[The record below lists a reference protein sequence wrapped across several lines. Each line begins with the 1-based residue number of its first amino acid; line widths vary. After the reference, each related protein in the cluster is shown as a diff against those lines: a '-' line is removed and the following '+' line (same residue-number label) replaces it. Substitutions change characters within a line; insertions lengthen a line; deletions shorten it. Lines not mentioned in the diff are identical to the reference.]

1 MRRLDP
7 PQIGTREA
15 FRMCISAKINPPM
28 KALLSSYEGVIMIA
42 SDMYEQACRT
52 STLHHMHP
60 AAFTPSPPLGKR
72 DRDAL
77 IAMYERRM
85 GPRYPGRPV
94 YEEARNRKAKCP
106 MCGVGAVRQ
115 VDHHMPKSIYPY
127 LAVVPINLL
136 PICSDC
142 NFAKKDQSPTCY
154 AEQTLHP
161 YFDDVDHDRWLRARL
176 ITRSP
181 DGQVL
186 HARPQDSPAS
196 WAIEFYVDP
205 PSSWDANLAER
216 VRYHFDTFK
225 LAPLYEDQ
233 AADDLPG
240 IELSIE
246 EAFQAGGAPD
256 VRAHLEGLA
265 RSRARQHQNSWTVA
279 LYEALSADHWFCS
292 GGFRQVAAG

>member
-15 FRMCISAKINPPM
+15 FRMCISAKISRPM
-28 KALLSSYEGVIMIA
+28 WTLLSGYEERVVIAADSYEH
-42 SDMYEQACRT
+42 ACRT
-52 STLHHMHP
+52 ATLHHMHP
-60 AAFTPSPPLGKR
+60 AAFAPPPSKKH
-72 DRDAL
+72 DRAAL

-85 GPRYPGRPV
+85 GPHHPGRPV
-94 YEEARNRKAKCP
+94 YEEARNRKTKCP

-127 LAVVPINLL
+127 LAAVPVNLL

-142 NFAKKDQSPTCY
+142 NFEKKDRAPTRY
-154 AEQTLHP
+154 EEQILHP
-161 YFDDVDHDRWLRARL
+161 YFDEVDDERWLRARL
-176 ITRSP
+176 ITCSA
-181 DGQVL
+181 DGRVYRAKPL
-186 HARPQDSPAS
+186 DSPAG
-196 WAIEFYVDP
+196 WLIEFYVDP
-205 PSSWDANLAER
+205 PTSWDAKLAER
-216 VRYHFDTFK
+216 VRFHFETFK
-225 LAPLYEDQ
+225 LAPLFEDQ

-265 RSRARQHQNSWTVA
+265 RSRARLHKNSWMVA
-279 LYEALSADHWFCS
+279 LYEALAAHDWFCS

>member
-7 PQIGTREA
+7 PQIGTQEA
-15 FRMCISAKINPPM
+15 FRMCISAKIGLTM
-28 KALLSSYEGVIMIA
+28 RTLLSSYELRVLIA
-42 SDMYEQACRT
+42 AGAYEQACRA
-52 STLHHMHP
+52 STIHQLEP
-60 AAFTPSPPLGKR
+60 AAFGPLPHKKR

-85 GPRYPGRPV
+85 GPHHPGRPV
-94 YEEARNRKAKCP
+94 YEEARNRKTKCP

-115 VDHHMPKSIYPY
+115 VDHHMPKSIFPY
-127 LAVVPINLL
+127 LAAVPINLL

-142 NFAKKDQSPTCY
+142 NFEKRDRAPSCY

-161 YFDDVDHDRWLRARL
+161 YFDDVDEDRWLRARL
-176 ITRSP
+176 ITRSA
-181 DGQVL
+181 DGRSFQAKPL
-186 HARPQDSPAS
+186 DSPAS
-196 WAIEFYVDP
+196 WVIEFYVDP
-205 PSSWDANLAER
+205 PSSWNANLAER
-216 VRYHFDTFK
+216 VRYHFETFK

-265 RSRARQHQNSWTVA
+265 RSRGRLNKNSWMVA
-279 LYEALSADHWFCS
+279 LYEALAAHDWFCS

>member
-7 PQIGTREA
+7 PQIGTQEA
-15 FRMCISAKINPPM
+15 FRMCISRKISLRM
-28 KALLSSYEGVIMIA
+28 WTLLSSYELRVLIA
-42 SDMYEQACRT
+42 AGAYEQACRT
-52 STLHHMHP
+52 STLHHLQP
-60 AAFTPSPPLGKR
+60 AEFAPLPTKKH

-85 GPRYPGRPV
+85 APDHPGRPV
-94 YEEARNRKAKCP
+94 YEEARNRKTKCP

-127 LAVVPINLL
+127 LAAVPINLL

-142 NFAKKDQSPTCY
+142 NFEKKDRAPTCY

-161 YFDDVDHDRWLRARL
+161 YFDDVDDDRWLRARL
-176 ITRSP
+176 MTCSA
-181 DGQVL
+181 DGRAYQAKPVDG
-186 HARPQDSPAS
+186 PVS
-196 WAIEFYVDP
+196 WVIEFYVDP
-205 PSSWDANLAER
+205 PSSWDAKLTER

-225 LAPLYEDQ
+225 LALLYEEQ
-233 AADDLPG
+233 VADDLPG

-246 EAFQAGGAPD
+246 ATFLAGGAPD

-265 RSRARQHQNSWTVA
+265 RSRARRHKNSWMVA
-279 LYEALSADHWFCS
+279 LYEALAGNDWFCS

>member
-15 FRMCISAKINPPM
+15 FRMCISAKISLRM
-28 KALLSSYEGVIMIA
+28 QTLLSSYELRVVIA
-42 SDMYEQACRT
+42 AGAYEQACRT
-52 STLHHMHP
+52 AAVHSLDP
-60 AAFTPSPPLGKR
+60 AAFAPLPAKKD

-85 GPRYPGRPV
+85 GPHHPGRPV
-94 YEEARNRKAKCP
+94 YEEALNRKTKCP

-127 LAVVPINLL
+127 LAAVPVNLL

-142 NFAKKDQSPTCY
+142 NFAKKDRAPSCY
-154 AEQTLHP
+154 EEQTLHP
-161 YFDDVDHDRWLRARL
+161 YFDDVDDDRWLRARL
-176 ITRSP
+176 ITRTA
-181 DGQVL
+181 DGQVYR
-186 HARPQDSPAS
+186 AKPPESPTS
-196 WAIEFYVDP
+196 WLIEFYVDP
-205 PSSWDANLAER
+205 PSSWDARLAER
-216 VRYHFDTFK
+216 VRFHFEIFK
-225 LAPLYEDQ
+225 LAPLFEDQ
-233 AADDLPG
+233 AAGDIPG

-256 VRAHLEGLA
+256 VRTHLEGLA
-265 RSRARQHQNSWTVA
+265 RSRARPNKNSWMVA
-279 LYEALSADHWFCS
+279 LYEALAAHDWFCN